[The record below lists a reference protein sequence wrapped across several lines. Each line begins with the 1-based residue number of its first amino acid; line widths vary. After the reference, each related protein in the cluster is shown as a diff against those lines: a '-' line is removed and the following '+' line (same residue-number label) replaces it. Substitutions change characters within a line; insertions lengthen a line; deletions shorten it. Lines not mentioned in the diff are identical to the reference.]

1 MIEDDLTGVPLRR
14 VPRQAR
20 SREKVERALLAAEE
34 IAERDGLDAL
44 NLTRVA
50 AEAGLSA
57 GSVHQYLP
65 DRGAIVSALV
75 ARYHERIEA
84 RMDAVIA
91 EAGARVADDPVGV
104 ALGEIASVYRE
115 ETATRLVRSG
125 GGAADDDARRAHKRR
140 MVRKVQTLLRATG
153 AVDDDSPVVARVVF
167 TAADAVMHDA
177 FAGSA
182 EPDAAL
188 LSELETLLRAYLSA
202 RPSAGDLGGETATS
216 RGGARHPSR

>member
-1 MIEDDLTGVPLRR
+1 MIDDLTGVPLRR

-20 SREKVERALLAAEE
+20 SREKVERALQAAEE
-34 IAERDGLDAL
+34 IAAREGLDAL

-91 EAGARVADDPVGV
+91 DIDGRIDGDPVHV
-104 ALGEIASVYRE
+104 ALGEIAAVYRE

-125 GGAADDDARRAHKRR
+125 GGAADDEARRAHKGR
-140 MVRKVQTLLRATG
+140 MVAKVAVLLRATG
-153 AVDDDSPVVARVVF
+153 AVTDDGPEVARVVF

-182 EPDAAL
+182 EPDGIL
-188 LSELETLLRAYLSA
+188 LLELETMLRSYLAVRRGAGDARGETRSA
-202 RPSAGDLGGETATS
+202 RVSPSIG
-216 RGGARHPSR
+216 

>member
-1 MIEDDLTGVPLRR
+1 MIDDDLTGVPLRR
-14 VPRQAR
+14 MPRQAR
-20 SREKVERALLAAEE
+20 SRDKVERALHAAEE
-34 IAERDGLDAL
+34 IARRDGLDAL

-65 DRGAIVSALV
+65 DRSAIVSALV

-91 EAGARVADDPVGV
+91 DARVADDPVGV
-104 ALGEIASVYRE
+104 SLGEIASVYRE

-125 GGAADDDARRAHKRR
+125 GGAADDEARREHKRR
-140 MVRKVQTLLRATG
+140 MVDKVQVLLRATG
-153 AVDDDSPVVARVVF
+153 AVADDSPEVARVVF

-177 FAGSA
+177 FAGAA
-182 EPDAAL
+182 EPDDAL
-188 LSELETLLRAYLSA
+188 LAELETMLRAYLAA
-202 RPSAGDLGGETATS
+202 RAPQ
-216 RGGARHPSR
+216 HPRLS